1 MNIITKYQADEIAKF
16 NRARI
21 NKEVFEF
28 LKEECELDEVIK
40 KVVDAIFDK
49 IREDSAAGVFES
61 SIEINFGTVNDN
73 LNYYQDFAYL
83 IERSFNQLRYIVDT
97 IPSKNE

>member
-28 LKEECELDEVIK
+28 LKEEYGLDEVIK

-49 IREDSAAGVFES
+49 IREDSAAGVFE
-61 SIEINFGTVNDN
+61 N
-73 LNYYQDFAYL
+73 YL
-83 IERSFNQLRYIVDT
+83 ILSFYIKSFRSFH
-97 IPSKNE
+97 